1 MSRQQQA
8 WSFQPWSSGI
18 ASSRPGRIQRRYNS
32 STCHRFKTY
41 DTIVRSENILRLSQ
55 GPTCMD
61 VPLSKGQLVQVKQA
75 LVSIMGVFLEK
86 QEYEGQTDSR
96 PKRWKSVDVCIEP
109 GTTGVQLDLFCNPN
123 ACSNAFEARVLIT
136 LQVVPSDL
144 RVVTEIALEELKQ
157 SYSTCLSENHESQLL

>member
-1 MSRQQQA
+1 
-8 WSFQPWSSGI
+8 
-18 ASSRPGRIQRRYNS
+18 
-32 STCHRFKTY
+32 
-41 DTIVRSENILRLSQ
+41 
-55 GPTCMD
+55 MD

-96 PKRWKSVDVCIEP
+96 PKRWKSVDVCIESD

-157 SYSTCLSENHESQLL
+157 SYSTCLSENL